1 MEKQG
6 IAAELENYRTLH
18 WWRNGKEQV
27 HFLQLHSM
35 MLQHVS
41 VVKSL
46 CTKYYGQVVLSWIL
60 HVWDRPG
67 FKFQYGAW
75 LSWLIFLMVFLFP
88 SRQTAEYEFKFC
100 RHFAVWGIES
110 TIKWTKNI

>member
-1 MEKQG
+1 
-6 IAAELENYRTLH
+6 
-18 WWRNGKEQV
+18 
-27 HFLQLHSM
+27 M

-41 VVKSL
+41 VVKAL
-46 CTKYYGQVVLSWIL
+46 FTKYYGRVILSWIL
-60 HVWDRPG
+60 HVRDLPG

-100 RHFAVWGIES
+100 RQFAVWGIEN
-110 TIKWTKNI
+110 TNKWTKNI